1 MYPSLMPDLIGI
13 GAGPAESVAIA
24 SRAGFVGLD
33 IRFNKFVDQIEK
45 LDAEAFADAMGAA
58 GLRPGYCSIT
68 PQKLNVSAEDWARE
82 MADVPRRARLAH
94 NLGYRRS
101 TSVVVPFHET
111 MSFDENLA
119 FHAGRARE
127 AATVLGDFGIAFGM
141 EYVSPK
147 TRWFG
152 RGHEFVRDL
161 AGMRT
166 LMDAVGTGNIG
177 VMLDSFHWA
186 CAEETADDLRT
197 LKPEQ
202 IVAVHVCDLLADLPL
217 DEQDVRFRASPGET
231 GGVDMD
237 TFLGTLN
244 EIGYDG
250 PISAEPTHPRWK
262 EMPADEAALFTARA
276 IRGCFE
282 KAGVR
287 VPSSTHDRGGPQSA
301 ARDKGTES

>member
-13 GAGPAESVAIA
+13 PSGPAESVAIA

-33 IRFNKFVDQIEK
+33 IRFNKFANQIEK
-45 LDAEAFADAMGAA
+45 LDTEAFADAMAAA

-68 PQKLNVSAEDWARE
+68 PQKLNVSQEDWERE
-82 MADVPRRARLAH
+82 MADVPRRAKLAH
-94 NLGYRRS
+94 ALGYRRA

-111 MSFDENLA
+111 MTFDENLE

-141 EYVSPK
+141 EYVSPR
-147 TRWFG
+147 TRWYG
-152 RGHEFVRDL
+152 QGHEFVRSL
-161 AGMRT
+161 EGMRT
-166 LMDAVGTGNIG
+166 LLDAVGADNIG

-186 CAEETADDLRT
+186 CAQETADDLRT
-197 LKPEQ
+197 LRPEQ
-202 IVAVHVCDLLADLPL
+202 IVAVHVCDLLADTPL

-237 TFLGTLN
+237 TFLRTLD

-262 EMPADEAALFTARA
+262 EMDADEAAGVTARA

-282 KAGVR
+282 RAGVA
-287 VPSSTHDRGGPQSA
+287 VPAPRHHREGASPRS
-301 ARDKGTES
+301 DKGNES